1 MWIIFLR
8 CQTQIKMVPVNSRQQ
23 LSLEFQLCSSLI
35 QSSPKYSSTSA
46 SSLSLALW
54 LSNKCSP
61 RALGHA
67 SSIQMIFL
75 HDLNCNLTMVVLQ
88 LVKLRIFSSS
98 RPSGED
104 VKTDQ
109 CVPVV
114 FLNLTLT
121 LSFFLH
127 QSIFRGSN
135 WQNKMMSTT

>member
-1 MWIIFLR
+1 MWIIFPR

-23 LSLEFQLCSSLI
+23 LSLEFQLCSPLI
-35 QSSPKYSSTSA
+35 QSSPKYSSTS
-46 SSLSLALW
+46 SLSLSLTIW
-54 LSNKCSP
+54 LSNKCSST
-61 RALGHA
+61 ALGYA

-104 VKTDQ
+104 VKSDQ
-109 CVPVV
+109 YISVV

-127 QSIFRGSN
+127 QSNFRGSN